1 MRAADCLTLVF
12 GFVVAATSA
21 SAGQPATEAA
31 PSAPQSYKLKLL
43 SFVPEPGRAVGV
55 YLKVRINGGRTVRL
69 LLDSGAEHLVVS
81 TAVARSAGLPAGAHL
96 SLIGFGEQ
104 PDEGGFHTV
113 ARSVEVGP
121 LTLRDCPVDVVDHK
135 VVNGAD
141 GVVPLALFSDFL
153 VRLDLP
159 GKVLELTPYESA
171 TVPRERFTGA
181 LAVNAVLLLRT
192 VLNGLH
198 DGYYLLDTG
207 AAHNALSRT
216 TAREM
221 GGPGPGSE
229 MRRVQGAAGAS
240 EVPQMRYAVHFRT
253 AGQDIVSD
261 DVVLVDL
268 DTFSRYN
275 GVKVAGLLGYPALS
289 RYVLTVDYRHAL
301 VRMQAAGEE

>member
-1 MRAADCLTLVF
+1 MRAANGLTLVF
-12 GFVVAATSA
+12 GFIALAAGVC
-21 SAGQPATEAA
+21 AGQAIVG
-31 PSAPQSYKLKLL
+31 QSSPPPHGYKLKLL

-55 YLKVRINGGRTVRL
+55 YLRVRINGGRPLRL

-81 TAVARSAGLPAGAHL
+81 ASVARNAGLSAGAPL
-96 SLIGFGEQ
+96 SLIGFGQQ
-104 PDEGGFHTV
+104 PEEGGFHTL
-113 ARSVEVGP
+113 ARTVETGP
-121 LTLRDCPVDVVDHK
+121 LTLRDCPVDVVAHK
-135 VVNGAD
+135 VVDGAD
-141 GVVPLALFSDFL
+141 GIMPLAVFSDFL

-159 GKVLELTPYESA
+159 GKVLELTPYENA
-171 TVPRERFTGA
+171 TVPRERFTTA

-207 AAHNALSRT
+207 AAHSALSRS
-216 TAREM
+216 TAREL
-221 GGPGPGSE
+221 GGPGPE
-229 MRRVQGAAGAS
+229 AELRNVRGADGPS
-240 EVPQMRYAVHFRT
+240 EVQQMKWPVRFRT

-289 RYVLTVDYRHAL
+289 RYVITVDYRRAL